1 MFSHYF
7 FTVFIELWPSS
18 LLKEERMKI
27 NLVPNVSH
35 DLKTP
40 LTSIIRYVDVL
51 SRAEDLSQVFRDY
64 VRILS
69 EKSERLNNNVSDLF
83 CLAKST
89 SGNISLDLETLA
101 LKNWWNRQL
110 LIWMTAS
117 SHRVW
122 WLSGTFLMSR
132 FVNVVSDRKKLY
144 RVIQNLLDNAL
155 KYSLEG
161 TWIFVDLHKSDGQA
175 RVQGLYYPSLK
186 ALQMYAEGGSISI

>member
-1 MFSHYF
+1 MLCYSFFIGFIVFSHYF

-40 LTSIIRYVDVL
+40 LASIIRYVDVL
-51 SRAEDLSQVFRDY
+51 SKAEDLSQVFRDY

-83 CLAKST
+83 GLAKST

-132 FVNVVSDRKKLY
+132 FRWFQIERSFTGGFKTSWTMHLSTP
-144 RVIQNLLDNAL
+144 L
-155 KYSLEG
+155 KVHGYL
-161 TWIFVDLHKSDGQA
+161 
-175 RVQGLYYPSLK
+175 
-186 ALQMYAEGGSISI
+186 